1 MASFKENF
9 EEKKEELKKGIE
21 EKKKEIQEDIT
32 ETKQSIAKGVETGKK
47 AVSSFFRKLMWSIFI
62 LGVLAGIGYLIF
74 ANMNYSV
81 GSRAGELIKISEKGV
96 VFKTYEGQLSLGGL
110 TMGSSTDET
119 NIGNIWE
126 FSVTDKAVFHQ
137 MDQLRG
143 KKVILTYKEKYRA
156 LPWRGDTKYLVTA
169 VQAN

>member
-1 MASFKENF
+1 MSSLKDNF
-9 EEKKEELKKGIE
+9 DEKKNAIGKAYD
-21 EKKKEIQEDIT
+21 EKKKEIKEDIA
-32 ETKQSIAKGVETGKK
+32 ETKTNISKGVETGKK
-47 AVSSFFRKLMWSIFI
+47 AVGSFFRKLIWSVLI

-96 VFKTYEGQLSLGGL
+96 IFKTYEGQVSLGGL
-110 TMGSSTDET
+110 TMTNNGSDA
-119 NIGNIWE
+119 NIGNVWE
-126 FSVTDKAVFHQ
+126 FSVTDKAVFEK

-156 LPWRGDTKYLVTA
+156 LPWRGDTKYLVTE

>member
-1 MASFKENF
+1 MSSLKDNF
-9 EEKKEELKKGIE
+9 DEKKNAIGKAYDD
-21 EKKKEIQEDIT
+21 KKKEINKDIAD
-32 ETKQSIAKGVETGKK
+32 TKTSISKGVETGKK
-47 AVSSFFRKLMWSIFI
+47 AVSSFFRKLIWSALI
-62 LGVLAGIGYLIF
+62 LSVLAGVGYLIF

-96 VFKTYEGQLSLGGL
+96 VFKTYEGQVSLGGL
-110 TMGSSTDET
+110 TMTGNGTDT
-119 NIGNIWE
+119 NIGNVWE
-126 FSVTDKAVFHQ
+126 FSVTDKAVFER

-156 LPWRGDTKYLVTA
+156 LPWRGDTKYLVTD

>member
-9 EEKKEELKKGIE
+9 EEKKEEIKKGIE

-47 AVSSFFRKLMWSIFI
+47 AVSSFFRKLMWTIFI
-62 LGVLAGIGYLIF
+62 LAILAGVGYLIF

-81 GSRAGELIKISEKGV
+81 GSRAGELIKISEKGI

-110 TMGSSTDET
+110 TMGSDSKDA

-126 FSVTDKAVFHQ
+126 FSVTDEAVFHQ

-156 LPWRGDTKYLVTA
+156 LPWRGDTNYLVTA

>member
-1 MASFKENF
+1 MSSLKENF
-9 EEKKEELKKGIE
+9 EEKKDALGKAYDA
-21 EKKKEIQEDIT
+21 KKKELSEDIA
-32 ETKQSIAKGVETGKK
+32 ETKQSINKGIETGKK
-47 AVSSFFRKLMWSIFI
+47 AVSSFVRKLLWTVLI
-62 LGVLAGIGYLIF
+62 LAVLAGIGYLVF

-81 GSRAGELIKISEKGV
+81 GSRAGELIKVSEKGV

-110 TMGSSTDET
+110 TLDNNSGDS

-126 FSVTDKAVFHQ
+126 FSVTDKAVFEK

-156 LPWRGDTKYLVTA
+156 LPWRGDTKYLVTE

>member
-1 MASFKENF
+1 MSSLKDNF
-9 EEKKEELKKGIE
+9 DEKKDALGKAYDN
-21 EKKKEIQEDIT
+21 KKKEIQEDIA
-32 ETKQSIAKGVETGKK
+32 ETKQSISKGVETSKK
-47 AVSSFFRKLMWSIFI
+47 VVSNFVRKLIWSVAI
-62 LGVLAGIGYLIF
+62 LGVLAGVGYLVF

-96 VFKTYEGQLSLGGL
+96 VFKTYEGQVSLGGL
-110 TMGSSTDET
+110 TMTNNGNDA
-119 NIGNIWE
+119 NIGNVWE
-126 FSVTDKAVFHQ
+126 FSVTDKTVFEK

-156 LPWRGDTKYLVTA
+156 LPWRGDTKYLVTE